1 MEYKEL
7 KWYCCAQR
15 KGLAMS
21 NQNFNDYINSLC
33 LGLRDYSA
41 LDPALFQKYHVNR
54 GLRRPDGTGVVA
66 GITKVCNV
74 HGYML
79 NEGEIEPIPGELIYR
94 GYEITD
100 LVRAVEKENRFGYEE
115 TAYLLLFGT
124 LPTAD
129 QLAEF
134 RQYIS
139 RSRELP
145 EGFVLDMIAK
155 APSNNIMNK
164 LARSVLALYSYD
176 DDCEVRSLEN
186 EVRIAI
192 SMIARLP
199 VIMSAAYQVKRNH
212 FDGESLVMHPLRP
225 EESNAETILS
235 LLRLDRKYT
244 PEESHLLDIC
254 MMLHA
259 EHGGGNNSAFTC
271 RVLTSSGTDPY
282 AAYSAAIGALKGF
295 RHGGANI
302 KVVEQLDSFKQT
314 IKNPEDDGQVADHI
328 RKVLRREEGDGCG
341 LIYGMGHAVYTL
353 SDPRA
358 VLLKE
363 KALEL
368 AEGTEYESD
377 FRLLQTIERLTPA
390 LVAEKSAHA
399 AAKNICANVDLYS
412 GLVYRMLGIPAD
424 LLTPMFAVSRI
435 AGWAAH
441 RIEEVLTGGRI
452 IRPAYK
458 SIAKRVAYVPIS
470 ERT

>member
-1 MEYKEL
+1 
-7 KWYCCAQR
+7 
-15 KGLAMS
+15 MS
-21 NQNFNDYINSLC
+21 EFNATESVRNLC
-33 LGLRDYSA
+33 VGLREYSA
-41 LDPALFQKYHVNR
+41 LDPKLFEKFHVNR

-66 GITKVCNV
+66 GITKICNV

-79 NEGEIEPIPGELIYR
+79 NEGEVEPIPGELIYR
-94 GYEITD
+94 GYQITD
-100 LVRAVEKENRFGYEE
+100 LVHAVEAENRFGYEE
-115 TAYLLLFGT
+115 TAYLLLFGK
-124 LPTAD
+124 LPNEE
-129 QLAEF
+129 QLREFTQLIAE
-134 RQYIS
+134 S
-139 RSRELP
+139 RALP
-145 EGFVLDMIAK
+145 DGFVLDMIAK
-155 APSNNIMNK
+155 APSNNIVNK

-176 DDCEVRSLEN
+176 DDCEEKSLEN

-199 VIMSAAYQVKRNH
+199 VIMSAAYQVKRQH
-212 FDGESLVMHPLRP
+212 FDNESLVMHPLRP
-225 EESNAETILS
+225 EETNAQTILS
-235 LLRLDRKYT
+235 LLRIDRQYT
-244 PEESHLLDIC
+244 PDEAHLLDIC

-282 AAYSAAIGALKGF
+282 SAYSAAIGALKGF

-302 KVVEQLDSFKQT
+302 KVMEQLDLFKRK
-314 IKNPEDDGQVADHI
+314 IRNPENDGEVADFI
-328 RKVLRREEGDGCG
+328 RKVLRREEGDGAG

-363 KALEL
+363 KGFALAKGREIE
-368 AEGTEYESD
+368 AD
-377 FRLLQTIERLTPA
+377 FRLLDTIERLTPG
-390 LVAEKSAHA
+390 LVAEKSARA

-412 GLVYRMLGIPAD
+412 GLVYRMLGIPPE

-458 SIAKRVAYVPIS
+458 SVTKAVPYVALPD
-470 ERT
+470 RK

>member
-1 MEYKEL
+1 MSNNEYISRL
-7 KWYCCAQR
+7 C
-15 KGLAMS
+15 KGL
-21 NQNFNDYINSLC
+21 
-33 LGLRDYSA
+33 REYSV
-41 LDPALFQKYHVNR
+41 LDPVLYQKYQVNR
-54 GLRRPDGTGVVA
+54 GLRKADGTGVVA

-79 NEGEIEPIPGELIYR
+79 NEGELEPIPGELIYR

-100 LVRAVEKENRFGYEE
+100 LVRAVEREHRFGYEE
-115 TAYLLLFGT
+115 TAYLLLFGK
-124 LPTAD
+124 LPTVEE
-129 QLAEF
+129 LAEF
-134 RQYIS
+134 RALVSEY
-139 RSRELP
+139 RELP
-145 EGFVLDMIAK
+145 DGFVIDMIAK

-164 LARSVLALYSYD
+164 MARAVLALYSYD
-176 DDCEVRSLEN
+176 ENCEDKSIEN
-186 EVRIAI
+186 EVRVAI

-199 VIMSAAYQVKRNH
+199 VIMSAAYQVKRQH

-225 EESNAETILS
+225 EETNAQTILS
-235 LLRLDRKYT
+235 LLRLDRQYS
-244 PEESHLLDIC
+244 EDEALLLDTC

-259 EHGGGNNSAFTC
+259 EHGGGNNSAFAC

-302 KVVEQLDSFKQT
+302 KVMEQLDLFKRE
-314 IKNPEDDGQVADHI
+314 IKNPENEGEVADLI
-328 RKVLRREEGDGCG
+328 RRILRKEAGDGAG

-363 KALEL
+363 KGFALAKGKEI
-368 AEGTEYESD
+368 ESD
-377 FRLLQTIERLTPA
+377 FRLLDTIERLTPE
-390 LVAEKSAHA
+390 LVAEKSQRA
-399 AAKNICANVDLYS
+399 ASKSVCANVDLYS
-412 GLVYRMLGIPAD
+412 GLVYRMLRIPPE

-435 AGWAAH
+435 AGWSAH

-458 SIAKRVAYVPIS
+458 SIAKTVPYVPLA
-470 ERT
+470 ERK

>member
-1 MEYKEL
+1 
-7 KWYCCAQR
+7 
-15 KGLAMS
+15 MS
-21 NQNFNDYINSLC
+21 SMDYINKLC
-33 LGLRDYSA
+33 LGLREYSA
-41 LDPALFQKYHVNR
+41 LDPSLYQKYQVNR
-54 GLRRPDGTGVVA
+54 GLRKADGTGVVA
-66 GITKVCNV
+66 GITKICNV

-79 NEGEIEPIPGELIYR
+79 NEGEVEAIPGELIYR
-94 GYEITD
+94 GYQITD
-100 LVRAVEKENRFGYEE
+100 LVRAVEHENRFGYEE
-115 TAYLLLFGT
+115 TAYLLLFGK
-124 LPTAD
+124 LPN
-129 QLAEF
+129 LEELEEF
-134 RQYIS
+134 RQIVSEY
-139 RSRELP
+139 RELP
-145 EGFVLDMIAK
+145 DGFVIDMIAK

-164 LARSVLALYSYD
+164 MARSVLALYSYD
-176 DDCEVRSLEN
+176 DDCEMQSVEN

-199 VIMSAAYQVKRNH
+199 VIMTAAYQVKRQH

-225 EESNAETILS
+225 EETNAQTILS

-244 PEESHLLDIC
+244 PEEAHLLDVC

-259 EHGGGNNSAFTC
+259 EHGGGNNSAFAC

-302 KVVEQLDSFKQT
+302 KVMEQLDNFKRK
-314 IKNPEDDGQVADHI
+314 IRNPENEGEVADFI
-328 RKVLRREEGDGCG
+328 RKVLRREEGDGAG

-363 KALEL
+363 KGFALAKGKDIE
-368 AEGTEYESD
+368 AD
-377 FRLLQTIERLTPA
+377 FRLLETIERLTPS
-390 LVAEKSAHA
+390 LVAEKSPRA
-399 AAKNICANVDLYS
+399 AAKNVCANVDLYS
-412 GLVYRMLGIPAD
+412 GLVYRMLGIPPE

-435 AGWAAH
+435 AGWSAH

-458 SIAKRVAYVPIS
+458 SITKTVPYIPLA
-470 ERT
+470 ERK

>member
-1 MEYKEL
+1 M
-7 KWYCCAQR
+7 
-15 KGLAMS
+15 
-21 NQNFNDYINSLC
+21 DYINKLC
-33 LGLRDYSA
+33 IGLREYSA
-41 LDPALFQKYHVNR
+41 LDPALYQKFQVNR
-54 GLRRPDGTGVVA
+54 GLRKADGTGVVA
-66 GITKVCNV
+66 GITKICNV
-74 HGYML
+74 HGYMI
-79 NEGEIEPIPGELIYR
+79 NEGEVEAIPGELIYR

-100 LVRAVEKENRFGYEE
+100 LVRAVERERRFGYEE
-115 TAYLLLFGT
+115 TAYLLLFGK
-124 LPTAD
+124 LPN
-129 QLAEF
+129 AEELVQF
-134 RQYIS
+134 QQMIS
-139 RSRELP
+139 EFRELP
-145 EGFVLDMIAK
+145 DGFIIDMIAK

-164 LARSVLALYSYD
+164 MARSVLALYSYD
-176 DDCEVRSLEN
+176 DECENKSVEN

-199 VIMSAAYQVKRNH
+199 VIMSAAYQVKRQH

-225 EESNAETILS
+225 EETNAQTILS

-244 PEESHLLDIC
+244 EDEALLLDIC

-259 EHGGGNNSAFTC
+259 EHGGGNNSAFAC

-302 KVVEQLDSFKQT
+302 KVMEQLDNFKRK
-314 IKNPEDDGQVADHI
+314 IKNPENDGEVADFI
-328 RKVLRREEGDGCG
+328 RKVLRREEGDGAG

-363 KALEL
+363 KGFALAKGKEI
-368 AEGTEYESD
+368 EED
-377 FRLLQTIERLTPA
+377 FRLLETIERLTPA
-390 LVAEKSAHA
+390 LVAEKSPRA
-399 AAKNICANVDLYS
+399 AAKNVCANVDLYS
-412 GLVYRMLGIPAD
+412 GLVYRMLHIPPE

-435 AGWAAH
+435 AGWSAH

-458 SIAKRVAYVPIS
+458 SITKTVPYIPLAD
-470 ERT
+470 RK

>member
-1 MEYKEL
+1 
-7 KWYCCAQR
+7 
-15 KGLAMS
+15 MS
-21 NQNFNDYINSLC
+21 NSDSISYINRLC
-33 LGLRDYSA
+33 VGLREYSA
-41 LDPALFQKYHVNR
+41 LDPTLFQKYQVNR
-54 GLRRPDGTGVVA
+54 GLRRSDGTGVVA
-66 GITKVCNV
+66 GITKICNV

-79 NEGEIEPIPGELIYR
+79 NEGELEPIPGELIYR
-94 GYEITD
+94 GYQITD
-100 LVRAVEKENRFGYEE
+100 LVHAVEDENRFGYEE
-115 TAYLLLFGT
+115 TAYLLLFGK
-124 LPTAD
+124 LPTAQELTQFQ
-129 QLAEF
+129 QL
-134 RQYIS
+134 IS
-139 RSRELP
+139 DYRELP
-145 EGFVLDMIAK
+145 EGFIIDMIAK

-164 LARSVLALYSYD
+164 LGRAVLALYSYD
-176 DDCEVRSLEN
+176 DDCEVQSLEN
-186 EVRIAI
+186 EVRIAV

-199 VIMSAAYQVKRNH
+199 VIMTAAYQVKRQH

-225 EESNAETILS
+225 EETNAQTILS
-235 LLRLDRKYT
+235 LLRLDRSYT
-244 PEESHLLDIC
+244 PEEAHLLDIC

-259 EHGGGNNSAFTC
+259 EHGGGNNSAFAC

-282 AAYSAAIGALKGF
+282 SAYSAAIGALKGY

-302 KVVEQLDSFKQT
+302 KVTEQLDTFKRE
-314 IKNPEDDGQVADHI
+314 IRNPDSDGEVADFI
-328 RKVLRREEGDGCG
+328 RKVLRREKGDGAG

-363 KALEL
+363 KAFEL
-368 AEGTEYESD
+368 AKGREIEAD
-377 FRLLQTIERLTPA
+377 FRLLNTIERLTPA
-390 LVAEKSAHA
+390 LVAEKSPRA

-458 SIAKRVAYVPIS
+458 SITKAVPYVPLAD
-470 ERT
+470 RK

>member
-1 MEYKEL
+1 
-7 KWYCCAQR
+7 
-15 KGLAMS
+15 MS
-21 NQNFNDYINSLC
+21 SMDYINKLC
-33 LGLRDYSA
+33 IGLREYSA
-41 LDPALFQKYHVNR
+41 LDPTLYQKFQVNR
-54 GLRRPDGTGVVA
+54 GLRKADGTGVVA
-66 GITKVCNV
+66 GITKICNV
-74 HGYML
+74 HGYMI
-79 NEGEIEPIPGELIYR
+79 NEGEVEAIPGELIYR

-100 LVRAVEKENRFGYEE
+100 LVRAVEHERRFGYEE
-115 TAYLLLFGT
+115 TAYLLLFGK
-124 LPTAD
+124 LPN
-129 QLAEF
+129 AEELVQF
-134 RQYIS
+134 QQMIS
-139 RSRELP
+139 EFRELP
-145 EGFVLDMIAK
+145 DGFIIDMIAK

-164 LARSVLALYSYD
+164 MARSVLALYSYD
-176 DDCEVRSLEN
+176 DECENKSVEN

-199 VIMSAAYQVKRNH
+199 VIMSAAYQVKRQH

-225 EESNAETILS
+225 EETNAQTILS

-244 PEESHLLDIC
+244 EDEALLLDIC

-259 EHGGGNNSAFTC
+259 EHGGGNNSAFAC

-302 KVVEQLDSFKQT
+302 KVMEQLDNFKRK
-314 IKNPEDDGQVADHI
+314 IKNPENDGEVADFI
-328 RKVLRREEGDGCG
+328 RKVLRREEGDGAG

-363 KALEL
+363 KGFALAKGKDIE
-368 AEGTEYESD
+368 ED
-377 FRLLQTIERLTPA
+377 FRLLETIERLTPA
-390 LVAEKSAHA
+390 LVAEKSPRA
-399 AAKNICANVDLYS
+399 AAKNVCANVDLYS
-412 GLVYRMLGIPAD
+412 GLVYRMLHIPPE

-435 AGWAAH
+435 AGWSAH

-458 SIAKRVAYVPIS
+458 SITKAVPYVPLAD
-470 ERT
+470 RK

>member
-1 MEYKEL
+1 
-7 KWYCCAQR
+7 
-15 KGLAMS
+15 MS
-21 NQNFNDYINSLC
+21 SMDYINKLC
-33 LGLRDYSA
+33 LGLREYSA
-41 LDPALFQKYHVNR
+41 LDPSLYQKYQVNR
-54 GLRRPDGTGVVA
+54 GLRKADGTGVVA
-66 GITKVCNV
+66 GITKICNV

-79 NEGEIEPIPGELIYR
+79 NEGEVEAIPGELIYR
-94 GYEITD
+94 GYQITD
-100 LVRAVEKENRFGYEE
+100 LVHAVEHENRFGYEE
-115 TAYLLLFGT
+115 TAYLLLFGK
-124 LPTAD
+124 LPNIEE
-129 QLAEF
+129 LEEF
-134 RQYIS
+134 RQIVSEY
-139 RSRELP
+139 RELP
-145 EGFVLDMIAK
+145 DGFVIDMIAK

-164 LARSVLALYSYD
+164 MARSVLALYSYD
-176 DDCEVRSLEN
+176 DDCEMQSVEN

-199 VIMSAAYQVKRNH
+199 VIMTAAYQVKRQH

-225 EESNAETILS
+225 EETNAQTILS

-244 PEESHLLDIC
+244 PEEAHLLDIC

-259 EHGGGNNSAFTC
+259 EHGGGNNSAFAC

-302 KVVEQLDSFKQT
+302 KVMEQLDNFKRK
-314 IKNPEDDGQVADHI
+314 IRNPENEGEVADFI
-328 RKVLRREEGDGCG
+328 RKVLRREEGDGSG

-363 KALEL
+363 KGFALAKGKEIE
-368 AEGTEYESD
+368 AD
-377 FRLLQTIERLTPA
+377 FRLLETIERLTPA
-390 LVAEKSAHA
+390 LVAEKSARA
-399 AAKNICANVDLYS
+399 AAKNVCANVDLYS
-412 GLVYRMLGIPAD
+412 GLVYRMLGIPPE

-435 AGWAAH
+435 AGWSAH

-458 SIAKRVAYVPIS
+458 SITKTVPYVPLA
-470 ERT
+470 ERK

>member
-1 MEYKEL
+1 MTS
-7 KWYCCAQR
+7 
-15 KGLAMS
+15 M
-21 NQNFNDYINSLC
+21 DYINKLC
-33 LGLRDYSA
+33 IGLREYSA
-41 LDPALFQKYHVNR
+41 LDPALYQKFQVNR
-54 GLRRPDGTGVVA
+54 GLRKADGTGVVA
-66 GITKVCNV
+66 GITKICNV
-74 HGYML
+74 HGYMI
-79 NEGEIEPIPGELIYR
+79 NEGEVEAIPGELIYR

-100 LVRAVEKENRFGYEE
+100 LVRAVERERRFGYEE
-115 TAYLLLFGT
+115 TAYLLLFGK
-124 LPTAD
+124 LPN
-129 QLAEF
+129 AEELVQF
-134 RQYIS
+134 QQMIS
-139 RSRELP
+139 EFRELP
-145 EGFVLDMIAK
+145 DGFIIDMIAK

-164 LARSVLALYSYD
+164 MARSVLALYSYD
-176 DDCEVRSLEN
+176 DECENKSVEN

-199 VIMSAAYQVKRNH
+199 VIMSAAYQVKRQH

-225 EESNAETILS
+225 EETNAQTILS

-244 PEESHLLDIC
+244 EDEALLLDIC

-259 EHGGGNNSAFTC
+259 EHGGGNNSAFAC

-302 KVVEQLDSFKQT
+302 KVMEQLDNFKRK
-314 IKNPEDDGQVADHI
+314 IKNPENDGEVADFI
-328 RKVLRREEGDGCG
+328 RKVLRREEGDGAG

-363 KALEL
+363 KGFALAKGKEI
-368 AEGTEYESD
+368 EED
-377 FRLLQTIERLTPA
+377 FRLLETIERLTPA
-390 LVAEKSAHA
+390 LVAEKSPRA
-399 AAKNICANVDLYS
+399 AAKNVCANVDLYS
-412 GLVYRMLGIPAD
+412 GLVYRMLHIPPE

-435 AGWAAH
+435 AGWSAH

-458 SIAKRVAYVPIS
+458 SITKTVPYIPLAD
-470 ERT
+470 RK

>member
-1 MEYKEL
+1 MD
-7 KWYCCAQR
+7 
-15 KGLAMS
+15 S
-21 NQNFNDYINSLC
+21 QNYIGKLC
-33 LGLRDYSA
+33 EGLREYSA
-41 LDPALFQKYHVNR
+41 LDPALYQKYQVNR
-54 GLRRPDGTGVVA
+54 GLRKADGTGVVA

-79 NEGEIEPIPGELIYR
+79 NEGELEPIPGELIYR

-100 LVRAVEKENRFGYEE
+100 LVRAVEKERRFGYEE
-115 TAYLLLFGT
+115 TAYLLLFGK
-124 LPTAD
+124 LPNVEE
-129 QLAEF
+129 LSEF
-134 RQYIS
+134 RELIS
-139 RSRELP
+139 EYRELP
-145 EGFVLDMIAK
+145 DGFVIDMIAK

-164 LARSVLALYSYD
+164 MARSVLALYSYD
-176 DDCEVRSLEN
+176 DNCEDKSIEN
-186 EVRIAI
+186 EVRVAI

-199 VIMSAAYQVKRNH
+199 VIMSAAYQVKRQH

-225 EESNAETILS
+225 EETNAQTILS
-235 LLRLDRKYT
+235 LLRLDRKYS
-244 PEESHLLDIC
+244 EDEALLLDTC

-259 EHGGGNNSAFTC
+259 EHGGGNNSAFAC

-302 KVVEQLDSFKQT
+302 KVMEQLDMFKRE
-314 IKNPEDDGQVADHI
+314 IKNPENEGEVADLI
-328 RKVLRREEGDGCG
+328 RKILRKEAGDGAG

-363 KALEL
+363 KGFALAKGKDIE
-368 AEGTEYESD
+368 AD
-377 FRLLQTIERLTPA
+377 FRLLDTIERLTPA
-390 LVAEKSAHA
+390 LLAEKSPQA
-399 AAKNICANVDLYS
+399 AAKSVCANVDLYS
-412 GLVYRMLGIPAD
+412 GLVYRMLRIPPE

-435 AGWAAH
+435 AGWSAH

-458 SIAKRVAYVPIS
+458 SIAKTVPYVPLA
-470 ERT
+470 ERK

>member
-1 MEYKEL
+1 M
-7 KWYCCAQR
+7 
-15 KGLAMS
+15 
-21 NQNFNDYINSLC
+21 NQNYTDEYIYKLC
-33 LGLRDYSA
+33 LGLREYSA
-41 LDPALFQKYHVNR
+41 LDPSLFQKYHVNR
-54 GLRRPDGTGVVA
+54 GLRRSDGTGVVA

-115 TAYLLLFGT
+115 TAYLLLFGK
-124 LPTAD
+124 LPTAEE
-129 QLAEF
+129 LAEF
-134 RQYIS
+134 RDYVAE
-139 RSRELP
+139 SRELP
-145 EGFVLDMIAK
+145 DGFVLDMIAK

-176 DDCEVRSLEN
+176 EDCEVRSLEN
-186 EVRIAI
+186 EVRIAV

-225 EESNAETILS
+225 EESNAQTILS
-235 LLRLDRKYT
+235 LLRLDRQYT
-244 PEESHLLDIC
+244 PEEAHLLDIC

-302 KVVEQLDSFKQT
+302 KVIEQLDYFKRE
-314 IKNPEDDGQVADHI
+314 IENPADDGQVADMI
-328 RKVLRREEGDGCG
+328 RKCLRREAGDGSG

-363 KALEL
+363 KAFEL
-368 AEGTEYESD
+368 AKGTEFEAD
-377 FRLLQTIERLTPA
+377 FHLLETIERLTPA
-390 LVAEKSAHA
+390 LVAEKSARA
-399 AAKNICANVDLYS
+399 AAKNVCANVDLYS

-458 SIAKRVAYVPIS
+458 SIARRVDYVPIA
-470 ERT
+470 ERK

>member
-1 MEYKEL
+1 
-7 KWYCCAQR
+7 
-15 KGLAMS
+15 MS
-21 NQNFNDYINSLC
+21 SMDYINKLC
-33 LGLRDYSA
+33 LGLREYSA
-41 LDPALFQKYHVNR
+41 LDPSLYQKYQVNR
-54 GLRRPDGTGVVA
+54 GLRKADGTGVVA
-66 GITKVCNV
+66 GITKICNV

-79 NEGEIEPIPGELIYR
+79 NEGEVEAIPGELIYR
-94 GYEITD
+94 GYQITD
-100 LVRAVEKENRFGYEE
+100 LVRAAEHENRFGYEE
-115 TAYLLLFGT
+115 TAYLLLFGK
-124 LPTAD
+124 LPN
-129 QLAEF
+129 LEELEEF
-134 RQYIS
+134 RQIVSEY
-139 RSRELP
+139 RELP
-145 EGFVLDMIAK
+145 DGFVIDMIAK

-164 LARSVLALYSYD
+164 MARSVLALYSYD
-176 DDCEVRSLEN
+176 DDCEMQSVEN

-199 VIMSAAYQVKRNH
+199 VIMTAAYQVKRQH

-225 EESNAETILS
+225 EETNAQTILS

-244 PEESHLLDIC
+244 PEEAHLLDVC

-259 EHGGGNNSAFTC
+259 EHGGGNNSAFAC

-302 KVVEQLDSFKQT
+302 KVMEQLDNFKRK
-314 IKNPEDDGQVADHI
+314 IRNPENEGEVADFI
-328 RKVLRREEGDGCG
+328 RKVLRREEGDGAG

-363 KALEL
+363 KGFALAKGKDIE
-368 AEGTEYESD
+368 AD
-377 FRLLQTIERLTPA
+377 FRLLETIERLTPS
-390 LVAEKSAHA
+390 LVAETSPRA
-399 AAKNICANVDLYS
+399 AAKNVCANVDLYS
-412 GLVYRMLGIPAD
+412 GLVYRMLGIPPE

-435 AGWAAH
+435 AGWSAH

-458 SIAKRVAYVPIS
+458 SITKTVPYIPLA
-470 ERT
+470 ERK

>member
-1 MEYKEL
+1 M
-7 KWYCCAQR
+7 
-15 KGLAMS
+15 
-21 NQNFNDYINSLC
+21 NQNYTDEYIYKLC
-33 LGLRDYSA
+33 LGLREYSA
-41 LDPALFQKYHVNR
+41 LDPSLFQKYHVSR
-54 GLRRPDGTGVVA
+54 GLRRSDGTGVVA

-115 TAYLLLFGT
+115 TAYLLLFGK
-124 LPTAD
+124 LPTAEE
-129 QLAEF
+129 LAEF
-134 RQYIS
+134 RDYVAE
-139 RSRELP
+139 SRELP
-145 EGFVLDMIAK
+145 DGFVLDMIAK

-176 DDCEVRSLEN
+176 EDCEVRSLEN
-186 EVRIAI
+186 EVRIAV

-225 EESNAETILS
+225 EESNAQTILS
-235 LLRLDRKYT
+235 LLRLDRQYT
-244 PEESHLLDIC
+244 PEEAHLLDIC

-302 KVVEQLDSFKQT
+302 KVIEQLDYFKRE
-314 IKNPEDDGQVADHI
+314 IENPADDGQVADMI
-328 RKVLRREEGDGCG
+328 RKCLRREAGDGSG

-363 KALEL
+363 KAFEL
-368 AEGTEYESD
+368 AKGTEFEAD
-377 FRLLQTIERLTPA
+377 FHLLETIERLTPA
-390 LVAEKSAHA
+390 LVAEKSARA
-399 AAKNICANVDLYS
+399 AAKNVCANVDLYS

-458 SIAKRVAYVPIS
+458 SIARRVDYVPIA
-470 ERT
+470 ERK